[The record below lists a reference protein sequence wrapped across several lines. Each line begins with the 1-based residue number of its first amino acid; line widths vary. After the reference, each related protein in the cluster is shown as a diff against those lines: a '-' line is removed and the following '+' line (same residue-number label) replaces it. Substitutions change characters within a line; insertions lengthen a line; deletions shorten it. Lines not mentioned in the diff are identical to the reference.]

1 MMDYTREFL
10 IQELAKLTKQSFGYL
25 DKFTFYQLS
34 NMYERV
40 TRHQLED
47 YYDRKLDEDD
57 ELIL

>member
-1 MMDYTREFL
+1 MDYTREFL
-10 IQELAKLTKQSFGYL
+10 IQELVKLTKHSFDYL
-25 DKFTFYQLS
+25 DKLTFYQLS